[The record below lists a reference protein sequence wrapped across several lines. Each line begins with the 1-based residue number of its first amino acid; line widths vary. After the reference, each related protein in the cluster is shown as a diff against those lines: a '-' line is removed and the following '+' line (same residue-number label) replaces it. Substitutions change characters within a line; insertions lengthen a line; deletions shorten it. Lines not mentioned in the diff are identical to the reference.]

1 MVMQIF
7 NLEISGGSMGEKF
20 KKAIGIEGTF
30 KDTVVPM
37 INYCYTNIFLGGA
50 GYIISMYFSIFLTR
64 VVGLDIRF
72 AGFITMI
79 AVVWDGI
86 NDPIMGIITDRTRS
100 KYGRHRAYLKWGIP
114 FVFVSYIML
123 WNSFGLDGEK
133 HPYMTVAYFV
143 FAYVL
148 YKTAYTI
155 ITVPHT
161 AMLPELAPEY
171 NKRTQYTSV
180 SYIFNSCGMIPSYI
194 ILLIMLSLFGFS
206 DGLNRDA
213 KTPFLVTGI
222 ILATMYSVA
231 IYSTFKLVKEPS
243 SLDMKNEPLDLKAAI
258 NEYILVFKN
267 KSFRQYFGISFFWE
281 TARSF
286 YSTTYIYYVTFLANQ
301 YKFYPIFNALAGV
314 FETAAFPLNYM
325 LTMKHGKKKCGT
337 IVTPFMII
345 GLAIGLI
352 VQASQPDTPKATYM
366 MLLMMLG
373 VAFYPFG
380 MSGIG
385 FVCNNVFPDLT
396 DVDELITGRRRE
408 GVVSTCNTMVK
419 QVTGGINTFIVT
431 LILGGFGLDTKS
443 EATEFVEQSDS
454 AILGIRLCVA
464 LIPMICALISY
475 ILLRRFKMTKDDH
488 TMIRAAIATKRKYG
502 SVTLSAEEKRCCEIL
517 SGQKLENTWLGMD
530 NDESQGHT
538 LEKNENGEYIILIE
552 AEQMK
557 KQLMANAE

>member
-1 MVMQIF
+1 
-7 NLEISGGSMGEKF
+7 MGEKF
-20 KKAIGIEGTF
+20 KKAIGVEGSF
-30 KDTVVPM
+30 KDTVLPM
-37 INYCYTNIFLGGA
+37 IYYCFTNIFIGGG

-64 VVGLDIRF
+64 VVGLDIEY
-72 AGFITMI
+72 AGFITMV

-100 KYGRHRAYLKWGIP
+100 KYGRHRSYLKWGIP

-123 WNSFGLDGEK
+123 WNSFGLDGQK

-155 ITVPHT
+155 IAVPHT

-180 SYIFNSCGMIPSYI
+180 SYIFNSVGMIPSYI
-194 ILLIMLSLFGFS
+194 ILLVMLSIFGFS

-213 KTPFLVTGI
+213 KTPFFITGI
-222 ILATMYSVA
+222 ILAFMYSIS
-231 IYSTFKLVKEPS
+231 IYGTFKLVKEPS
-243 SLDMKNEPLDLKAAI
+243 SLDMKNPPLDLKAALK
-258 NEYILVFKN
+258 EYILVFKSR
-267 KSFRQYFGISFFWE
+267 SFRQYFGISFFWE

-301 YKFYPIFNALAGV
+301 YKYYPIFNTFAGV
-314 FETAAFPLNYM
+314 FESLAFPLNYA

-337 IVTPFMII
+337 IVTPFMIL
-345 GLAIGLI
+345 GLAIGLV
-352 VQASQPDTPKATYM
+352 VQASQPGTSKSTF
-366 MLLMMLG
+366 MLILMIMG
-373 VAFYPFG
+373 VIFYPFG

-431 LILGGFGLDTKS
+431 LILGGFGLDTNS
-443 EATEFVEQSDS
+443 EATEFVEQPAS
-454 AILGIRLCVA
+454 AIMGIRLCVA
-464 LIPMICALISY
+464 LIPMISALISY
-475 ILLRRFKMTKDDH
+475 ILLRRFEMTKDDH
-488 TMIRAAIATKRKYG
+488 TMIRAAVATKHKYG
-502 SVTLSAEEKRCCEIL
+502 SVTLTPEERKRCEVL
-517 SGQKLENTWLGMD
+517 SGQRLEDTWLGKD

-538 LEKNENGEYIILIE
+538 LDKNENGEYIILVE
-552 AEQMK
+552 KELEK
-557 KQLMANAE
+557 KLLMEKVN

>member
-1 MVMQIF
+1 
-7 NLEISGGSMGEKF
+7 MGEKF

-30 KDTVVPM
+30 KNTVLPM
-37 INYCYTNIFLGGA
+37 IYYCFTNIFIGGG
-50 GYIISMYFSIFLTR
+50 GYIISMYFSIFLTK
-64 VVGLDIRF
+64 VVGLDIEY
-72 AGFITMI
+72 AGFITMV

-100 KYGRHRAYLKWGIP
+100 KFGRHRAYLKWGIP

-123 WNSFGLDGEK
+123 WNSFGLDGQK

-155 ITVPHT
+155 IAVPHT

-180 SYIFNSCGMIPSYI
+180 SYIFNSVGMIPSYI
-194 ILLIMLSLFGFS
+194 ILLIMLSIFGFS

-213 KTPFLVTGI
+213 KMPFFITGI
-222 ILATMYSVA
+222 ILATMYSIA
-231 IYSTFKLVKEPS
+231 IYGTFKLVKEPS
-243 SLDMKNEPLDLKAAI
+243 SLDMKNEPLDLKAALK
-258 NEYILVFKN
+258 EYVLVFKSR
-267 KSFRQYFGISFFWE
+267 SFRQYFGISFFWE

-301 YKFYPIFNALAGV
+301 YKFYPIFNTFAGV
-314 FETAAFPLNYM
+314 FESLAFPLNYA

-345 GLAIGLI
+345 GLAIGLV
-352 VQASQPDTPKATYM
+352 VQASQPGTSKATF
-366 MLLMMLG
+366 MLILMIMG
-373 VAFYPFG
+373 VIFYPFG

-431 LILGGFGLDTKS
+431 LILGGFGLDTSS
-443 EATEFVEQSDS
+443 EATEFVEQPAS
-454 AILGIRLCVA
+454 AITGIRLCVA
-464 LIPMICALISY
+464 LIPMVSALISY
-475 ILLRRFKMTKDDH
+475 ILLRKFEMTKDDH
-488 TMIRAAIATKRKYG
+488 TMIRAAVATKHKYG
-502 SVTLSAEEKRCCEIL
+502 SVTLTDEERKRCEIL
-517 SGQKLENTWLGMD
+517 SGQKLENTWLGKD

-538 LEKNENGEYIILIE
+538 LDKNENGEYIILIE
-552 AEQMK
+552 KELEK
-557 KQLMANAE
+557 KLLMEKVN

>member
-1 MVMQIF
+1 
-7 NLEISGGSMGEKF
+7 MGEKF
-20 KKAIGIEGTF
+20 KKAVGIEGTF
-30 KDTVVPM
+30 KDTVLPM
-37 INYCYTNIFLGGA
+37 IYYCFTNIFIGGG

-64 VVGLDIRF
+64 VVGLDIEY
-72 AGFITMI
+72 AGFITMV

-100 KYGRHRAYLKWGIP
+100 KYGRHRSYLKWGIP
-114 FVFVSYIML
+114 FVFISYIML
-123 WNSFGLDGEK
+123 WNSFGLDGQK

-155 ITVPHT
+155 IAVPHT

-180 SYIFNSCGMIPSYI
+180 SYIFNSVGMIPSYI
-194 ILLIMLSLFGFS
+194 ILLIMLSVFGFS

-213 KTPFLVTGI
+213 KMPFLVTGI
-222 ILATMYSVA
+222 ILAFMYSIS
-231 IYSTFKLVKEPS
+231 IYGTFKLVKEPS
-243 SLDMKNEPLDLKAAI
+243 SLDMKNEPLDLKAALK
-258 NEYILVFKN
+258 EYVLVFKN
-267 KSFRQYFGISFFWE
+267 RSFRQYFGISFFWE

-301 YKFYPIFNALAGV
+301 YKYYPIFNTFAGV
-314 FETAAFPLNYM
+314 FESLAFPLNYA

-337 IVTPFMII
+337 IVTPFMIL

-352 VQASQPDTPKATYM
+352 VQASQPGTSKSTF
-366 MLLMMLG
+366 MLILMIMG
-373 VAFYPFG
+373 VILYPFG

-431 LILGGFGLDTKS
+431 LILGGFGLDTNS
-443 EATEFVEQSDS
+443 EATEFVEQPAS
-454 AILGIRLCVA
+454 AIVGIRLCVA
-464 LIPMICALISY
+464 LIPMVSALISY
-475 ILLRRFKMTKDDH
+475 ILLRKFEMTKDDH
-488 TMIRAAIATKRKYG
+488 TMIRAAVATKHKYG
-502 SVTLSAEEKRCCEIL
+502 SVTLTAEERKRCEIL
-517 SGQKLENTWLGMD
+517 SGQKLENTWLGRD

-538 LEKNENGEYIILIE
+538 LDKNENGEYIILIE
-552 AEQMK
+552 KELEK
-557 KQLMANAE
+557 KLLMEKVN

>member
-1 MVMQIF
+1 
-7 NLEISGGSMGEKF
+7 MGEKF
-20 KKAIGIEGTF
+20 KKAIGVEGTF
-30 KDTVVPM
+30 KDTVLPM
-37 INYCYTNIFLGGA
+37 IYYCFTNIFIGGG

-64 VVGLDIRF
+64 VVGLDIRY

-155 ITVPHT
+155 IAVPHT

-194 ILLIMLSLFGFS
+194 ILLILLSVFGFS
-206 DGLNRDA
+206 DGLNRNA
-213 KTPFLVTGI
+213 KMPFFVAGI
-222 ILATMYSVA
+222 ILATMYSIS
-231 IYSTFKLVKEPS
+231 IYGTFKLVKEPS
-243 SLDMKNEPLDLKAAI
+243 SLDMKNEPLDLKSALK
-258 NEYILVFKN
+258 EYVDVFKSR
-267 KSFRQYFGISFFWE
+267 SFRQYFGISFFWE
-281 TARSF
+281 AARSF
-286 YSTTYIYYVTFLANQ
+286 YSTSYIYYVTFLANM
-301 YKFYPIFNALAGV
+301 YRFYPLFNTFAGIF
-314 FETAAFPLNYM
+314 ESAAFPLNYA
-325 LTMKHGKKKCGT
+325 LTMKHGKKKCGQ
-337 IVTPFMII
+337 IVTPFMIL
-345 GLAIGLI
+345 GLGIAL
-352 VQASQPDTPKATYM
+352 VVTASKPDTPKSIF
-366 MLLMMLG
+366 MLVLMLMG
-373 VAFYPFG
+373 VVFYPFG

-431 LILGGFGLDTKS
+431 LILGGFGLDTNS
-443 EATEFVEQSDS
+443 EATEFVEQPDS
-454 AILGIRLCVA
+454 AIFGIRLCVA
-464 LIPMICALISY
+464 VIPMICALVSY
-475 ILLRRFKMTKDDH
+475 ILLRNFKMTKDDH
-488 TMIRAAIATKRKYG
+488 TMIRAAIATKHKYG
-502 SVTLSAEEKRCCEIL
+502 SVTLTPEEKDRCEVL
-517 SGQKLENTWLGMD
+517 AGHKLEDTWLGRD
-530 NDESQGHT
+530 NDETEGHT
-538 LEKNENGEYIILIE
+538 LDKDENGKYIILIE
-552 AEQMK
+552 AEELK
-557 KQLMANAE
+557 KQLMAQAE

>member
-1 MVMQIF
+1 
-7 NLEISGGSMGEKF
+7 MGEKI

-30 KDTVVPM
+30 KETVVPM

-50 GYIISMYFSIFLTR
+50 GYIISMYFSIFLTK
-64 VVGLDIRF
+64 VVGLDIRY

-114 FVFVSYIML
+114 FVFISYIML
-123 WNSFGLDGEK
+123 WNSFGLDGEN

-194 ILLIMLSLFGFS
+194 ILLILLSVFGFS
-206 DGLNRDA
+206 GGLTRES
-213 KTPFLVTGI
+213 KTPFLIAGI
-222 ILATMYSVA
+222 ILATMYSIA

-243 SLDMKNEPLDLKAAI
+243 SLDMKNEPLDVKAAFK
-258 NEYILVFKN
+258 EYFDVFKSR
-267 KSFRQYFGISFFWE
+267 SFRQYFSISFFWE
-281 TARSF
+281 MARSF

-301 YKFYPIFNALAGV
+301 YKFYPIFNTLAGV
-314 FETAAFPLNYM
+314 FETAAFPLNYA

-337 IVTPFMII
+337 IVTPFMIL

-352 VQASQPDTPKATYM
+352 VQASQPGTSKATYM
-366 MLLMMLG
+366 LVLMMLG
-373 VAFYPFG
+373 VTFYPFG

-443 EATEFVEQSDS
+443 EATEFVQQSDS
-454 AILGIRLCVA
+454 AIFGIRLCVA
-464 LIPMICALISY
+464 IIPMVCAFISY
-475 ILLRRFKMTKDDH
+475 ILLRKFEMTRDDH
-488 TMIRAAIATKRKYG
+488 TMIRAAIATKHKYG
-502 SVTLSAEEKRCCEIL
+502 SVTLTTDEKQRCETL
-517 SGQKLENTWLGMD
+517 SGQKLENTWLGRD

-538 LEKNENGEYIILIE
+538 LQKDEDGNYIILIE
-552 AEQMK
+552 LEKMK
-557 KQLMANAE
+557 KELMSKAE

>member
-1 MVMQIF
+1 
-7 NLEISGGSMGEKF
+7 MGEKF

-37 INYCYTNIFLGGA
+37 INYCYTNIFIGGA
-50 GYIISMYFSIFLTR
+50 GYIISMYFSIFLTK
-64 VVGLDIRF
+64 VVGLDIEY

-79 AVVWDGI
+79 AVIWDGI

-100 KYGRHRAYLKWGIP
+100 KYGRHRAYIKWGIP
-114 FVFVSYIML
+114 FVVVSYIML

-148 YKTAYTI
+148 YKTAYTMI
-155 ITVPHT
+155 AVPHT

-194 ILLIMLSLFGFS
+194 ILLIMLSVFGFS
-206 DGLNRDA
+206 DGLTRDA
-213 KTPFLVTGI
+213 KTPFFVTGI
-222 ILATMYSVA
+222 LLAVMYSIA
-231 IYSTFKLVKEPS
+231 LYATFKLVKEPS
-243 SLDMKNEPLDLKAAI
+243 SLDMKLEPLDLKAAFK
-258 NEYILVFKN
+258 EYFDVFKSR
-267 KSFRQYFGISFFWE
+267 SFRQYFSISFFWE
-281 TARSF
+281 MARSF

-301 YKFYPIFNALAGV
+301 YKFYPIFNTFAGI
-314 FETAAFPLNYM
+314 FESAAFPLNYA

-337 IVTPFMII
+337 IVTPFMIL

-352 VQASQPDTPKATYM
+352 VQASQPGTPKATYM
-366 MLLMMLG
+366 LILMILG
-373 VAFYPFG
+373 VIFYPFG

-431 LILGGFGLDTKS
+431 LILGGFGLDTNS
-443 EATEFVEQSDS
+443 EATEFVEQTDS
-454 AILGIRLCVA
+454 AIFGIRLCVA
-464 LIPMICALISY
+464 VIPMVCAFISY
-475 ILLRRFKMTKDDH
+475 LLLRRFEMTKDDH
-488 TMIRAAIATKRKYG
+488 TMIRAAIATKHKYG
-502 SVTLSAEEKRCCEIL
+502 SVTLIAEEKQRCEIL
-517 SGQKLENTWLGMD
+517 SGQKLENTWLGKD

-538 LEKNENGEYIILIE
+538 LDKNEDGQYIILIE
-552 AEQMK
+552 KEEERK
-557 KQLMANAE
+557 KLMAEAK

>member
-1 MVMQIF
+1 
-7 NLEISGGSMGEKF
+7 MGEKI

-30 KDTVVPM
+30 KETVVPM

-50 GYIISMYFSIFLTR
+50 GYIISMYFSIFLTK
-64 VVGLDIRF
+64 VVGLDIRY

-114 FVFVSYIML
+114 LVFVSYIML
-123 WNSFGLDGEK
+123 WNSFGLDGEN

-194 ILLIMLSLFGFS
+194 ILLILLSMFGFS
-206 DGLNRDA
+206 GGLTRES
-213 KTPFLVTGI
+213 KMPFLIAGVL
-222 ILATMYSVA
+222 LATMYSVA
-231 IYSTFKLVKEPS
+231 IFGTFKLVKEPS
-243 SLDMKNEPLDLKAAI
+243 SLDMKTEPLDWKLAI
-258 NEYILVFKN
+258 KEYIDVFKSR
-267 KSFRQYFGISFFWE
+267 SFRQYFSVSFFWE
-281 TARSF
+281 MARSF

-301 YKFYPIFNALAGV
+301 YKFYPIFNTFAGV
-314 FETAAFPLNYM
+314 FETAAFPLNYA

-337 IVTPFMII
+337 IVTPFMIL

-352 VQASQPDTPKATYM
+352 VQASQPGTPKATYM
-366 MLLMMLG
+366 LILMLLG
-373 VAFYPFG
+373 VTFYPFG

-443 EATEFVEQSDS
+443 ETTEFVQQSDS
-454 AILGIRLCVA
+454 AIFGIRLCVA
-464 LIPMICALISY
+464 VIPMVCALISY
-475 ILLRRFKMTKDDH
+475 LLLRRFKMTKDDH
-488 TMIRAAIATKRKYG
+488 TMIRAAIATKHKYG
-502 SVTLSAEEKRCCEIL
+502 SVTLTPEEKECCEAL
-517 SGQKLENTWLGMD
+517 TGQKLENTWLGKD

-538 LEKNENGEYIILIE
+538 LDKDENGNYIILIE
-552 AEQMK
+552 KEAEK
-557 KQLMANAE
+557 KALMENA

>member
-1 MVMQIF
+1 
-7 NLEISGGSMGEKF
+7 MGEKF
-20 KKAIGIEGTF
+20 KKAIGVEGTF
-30 KDTVVPM
+30 KDTVLPM
-37 INYCYTNIFLGGA
+37 IYYCFTNIFIGGG
-50 GYIISMYFSIFLTR
+50 GYIISMYFSIFLTK
-64 VVGLDIRF
+64 VVGLDIRY

-123 WNSFGLDGEK
+123 WNSFGLDGEN

-155 ITVPHT
+155 IAVPHT

-194 ILLIMLSLFGFS
+194 ILLILLSVFGFS
-206 DGLNRDA
+206 DGLNRNA
-213 KTPFLVTGI
+213 KMPFFIAGI

-231 IYSTFKLVKEPS
+231 IYGTFKLVKEPS
-243 SLDMKNEPLDLKAAI
+243 SLDMKNEPLDLKSALK
-258 NEYILVFKN
+258 EYVLVFKS

-286 YSTTYIYYVTFLANQ
+286 YSTSYIYYVTFLANM
-301 YKFYPIFNALAGV
+301 YRFYPLFNTFAGIF
-314 FETAAFPLNYM
+314 ESAAFPLNYA

-337 IVTPFMII
+337 IVTPFMIV
-345 GLAIGLI
+345 GLGVAL
-352 VQASQPDTPKATYM
+352 VVTASKPDTPKSIF
-366 MLLMMLG
+366 MLVLMLMG
-373 VAFYPFG
+373 VVFYPFG

-431 LILGGFGLDTKS
+431 LILGGFGLDTNS
-443 EATEFVEQSDS
+443 EATEFVEQPDS
-454 AILGIRLCVA
+454 AIFGIRLCVA
-464 LIPMICALISY
+464 VIPMICALVSY
-475 ILLRRFKMTKDDH
+475 ILLRNFKMTKDDH
-488 TMIRAAIATKRKYG
+488 TMIRAAIATKHKYG
-502 SVTLSAEEKRCCEIL
+502 SVTLTLEEKQRCEEL
-517 SGQKLENTWLGMD
+517 TGHKLENTWLGRN
-530 NDESQGHT
+530 NDETQGHT
-538 LEKNENGEYIILIE
+538 LVRNENGEYIILIE
-552 AEQMK
+552 KELE
-557 KQLMANAE
+557 KQALMANA